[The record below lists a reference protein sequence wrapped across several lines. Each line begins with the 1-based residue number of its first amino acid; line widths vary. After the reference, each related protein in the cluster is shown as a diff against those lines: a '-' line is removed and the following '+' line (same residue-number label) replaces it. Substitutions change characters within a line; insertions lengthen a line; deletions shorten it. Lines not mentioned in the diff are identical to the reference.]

1 MKKMTAPPPLTR
13 LVQRAPMLS
22 YSASNLL
29 QVMTTASHELEDVI
43 RLVKHDSILTAQVLR
58 VVNSPV
64 FAPLQPIT
72 TIERAVLYLGEKII
86 VGIAV
91 ADSAVKLLHTRLE
104 GYEAK
109 QGDLWRHDL
118 FTAIASR
125 EVIRY
130 AKNEIDAGV
139 AFTGGLLHDIGKA
152 IISDCLAGTSREV
165 LYRIE
170 QGVVS
175 DYITAEQELL
185 GYDHAVAG
193 SELAVHWGLP
203 EALQAV
209 VRYHHQPELA
219 PKEYRGLV
227 YAVHL
232 GDIIAMMWG
241 QDTGSDGMQYQ
252 LDTRYTAYFEISPE
266 QLAMIMLT
274 AQDAFEEINQD
285 FLPSKEAK

>member
-1 MKKMTAPPPLTR
+1 MKNTPPPLSR
-13 LVQRAPMLS
+13 LVKRAPMLS
-22 YSASNLL
+22 YSASSLL
-29 QVMTTASHELEDVI
+29 QVMTTAHHELEDVI

-91 ADSAVKLLHTRLE
+91 ADSAVKLLHSELQ

-125 EVIRY
+125 EVTRY
-130 AKNEIDAGV
+130 AKQEVDAGV

-152 IISDCLAGTSREV
+152 IISDSLAGTSKNV
-165 LYRIE
+165 LYQIE
-170 QGVVS
+170 QGEVS
-175 DYITAEQELL
+175 DYITAEQDLL
-185 GYDHAVAG
+185 GYDHAIAG
-193 SELAVHWGLP
+193 YELAVHWGLP
-203 EALQAV
+203 ETLRDV

-219 PKEYRGLV
+219 PKESRPLV

-252 LDTRYTAYFEISPE
+252 LDTRYTEYFDISPE
-266 QLAMIMLT
+266 QLAIIMIT
-274 AQDAFEEINQD
+274 AQDAFEDINTG
-285 FLPSKEAK
+285 FMPSTEAK

>member
-1 MKKMTAPPPLTR
+1 MKKNSPPLNR
-13 LVQRAPMLS
+13 LIKRAPMLS
-22 YSASNLL
+22 YSASSLL
-29 QVMTTASHELEDVI
+29 QVMTTAHHELEDVI

-64 FAPLQPIT
+64 FAPLQPIS

-91 ADSAVKLLHTRLE
+91 ADSAVKLLHTELQ

-118 FTAIASR
+118 FTAIASK
-125 EVIRY
+125 EVAGY
-130 AKNEIDAGV
+130 ARVEIDAGI

-152 IISDCLAGTSREV
+152 IISDSLAGTSKDV
-165 LYRIE
+165 LDQIR
-170 QGVVS
+170 QGNIS
-175 DYITAEQELL
+175 DYVTAEQKLL
-185 GYDHAVAG
+185 GYDHALAG
-193 SELAVHWGLP
+193 YELASYWSLP
-203 EALQAV
+203 DMLKAV
-209 VRYHHQPELA
+209 IQHHHQPNQA
-219 PKEYRGLV
+219 PEEYRPLV
-227 YAVHL
+227 YAIHL

-252 LDTRYTAYFEISPE
+252 LDTDYSNYFDISPE

-274 AQDAFEEINQD
+274 AQDAFEEINKN
-285 FLPSKEAK
+285 FLPGTGA